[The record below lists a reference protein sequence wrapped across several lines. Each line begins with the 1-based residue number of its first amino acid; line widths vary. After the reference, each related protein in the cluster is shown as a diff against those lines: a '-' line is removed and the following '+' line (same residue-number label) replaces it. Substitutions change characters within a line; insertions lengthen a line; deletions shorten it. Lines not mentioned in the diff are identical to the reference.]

1 MSYFANNGTNYT
13 QKLAEYAAN
22 LTYDKIPA
30 EVIERAKLMTLHTL
44 GVTLAAKKDELAGK
58 GVEIGKTMNNG
69 VGGTA
74 TVWTTGEKLSPAN
87 AVFVNGTISD
97 ILDWEDCSW
106 TGHPSASAVPVSVA
120 MAEDQHATGK
130 EYLAALIACFEVC
143 MRVSMAV
150 QPGPEFDHSQGWAI
164 ANWNIFA
171 ASTAACKLLK
181 LTPEQYNKAF
191 GMSCMFAEMPSNM
204 QQATMSN
211 AYHYQWGQTS
221 LNGVIAALCAEK
233 GVYNMQG
240 CFDIPYGYCEQ
251 LTTAV
256 DRSWLNRDMDKFM
269 MMEILIKHWPANMW
283 VQTPVELVDLMVK
296 KYGIKPDDI
305 QEIVVNPPTQYRMH
319 CPEDGFSS
327 LMEAQFSMPFVIAS
341 YLLDPTPNP
350 RWFTPDKFKDPKVLE
365 LAKKVKAGPDPE
377 DTLLHSFNVYQSG
390 SHPEKTVTIT
400 TKDGKVYQESMR
412 YHKGHPKNMLT
423 RDEFLELFRMNAG
436 QYYSKE
442 TVEKLIDYVM
452 NIENVEDMAS
462 FGDLLK

>member
-1 MSYFANNGTNYT
+1 MAYFKSNDTDYT
-13 QKLAEYAAN
+13 KTLTEYAAN
-22 LTYDKIPA
+22 LKFEDIPA
-30 EVIERAKLMTLHTL
+30 DVIERAKLMTLHTL
-44 GVTLAAKKDELAGK
+44 GVSLAAKKDELAEDAVLVGR
-58 GVEIGKTMNNG
+58 ELNNG
-69 VGGTA
+69 TGGSA

-120 MAEDQHATGK
+120 LAEDQHASGK
-130 EYLAALIACFEVC
+130 EYLAALVACFEVC

-164 ANWNIFA
+164 SNWNIFA
-171 ASTAACKLLK
+171 ATTAAGKLMGLDAEK
-181 LTPEQYNKAF
+181 LDKAF
-191 GMSCMFAEMPSNM
+191 GLSCHFTEMPSNM

-211 AYHYQWGQTS
+211 AYHYQWGHVSQS
-221 LNGVIAALCAEK
+221 GVIAALCAK
-233 GVYNMQG
+233 HGIANMQG

-256 DRSWLNRDMDKFM
+256 DRTWLDRDMDKFM

-283 VQTPVELVDLMVK
+283 VQTPVELVAEMTK
-296 KYGIKPDDI
+296 KYNIAPDDI
-305 QEIVVNPPTQYRMH
+305 EEIMVNPPTQYRMH

-350 RWFTPDKFKDPKVLE
+350 RWFTPDKFKDPKILE
-365 LAKKVKAGPDPE
+365 LAKKVKAGSDPE
-377 DTLLHSFNVYQSG
+377 ETLLHCFNVYQSG
-390 SHPEKTVTIT
+390 SHPEKTVRIT
-400 TKDGKVYQESMR
+400 TKDGKVYEESMR

-423 RDEFLELFRMNAG
+423 RDEFVELFRMNAG
-436 QYYSKE
+436 QYYDE
-442 TVEKLIDYVM
+442 QTVEALIDFVL

>member
-1 MSYFANNGTNYT
+1 MSYFKNNGTNYT

-22 LTYDKIPA
+22 LSYDKIPP

-44 GVTLAAKKDELAGK
+44 GVTLAAKKDELAENCVK
-58 GVEIGKTMNNG
+58 IGKDLNNG

-74 TVWTTGEKLSPAN
+74 TVWTTGEKHSPAN

-120 MAEDQHATGK
+120 VAEDQHATGK

-164 ANWNIFA
+164 SNWNIWA
-171 ASTAACKLLK
+171 ATTAAAKLMGLDA
-181 LTPEQYNKAF
+181 TQINKAY
-191 GMSCMFAEMPSNM
+191 GLSCHFAEMASNM

-211 AYHYQWGQTS
+211 AYHYQWGHVSQS
-221 LNGVIAALCAEK
+221 GIEAALCAK
-233 GVYNMQG
+233 YGIANMED

-256 DRSWLNRDMDKFM
+256 DRSWLDRDMDKFM
-269 MMEILIKHWPANMW
+269 IMEILIKHWPANMW
-283 VQTPVELVDLMVK
+283 VQTPVELVDLMTK
-296 KYGIKPDDI
+296 KYGIKPEDI
-305 QEIVVNPPTQYRMH
+305 EEIVVNPPSQYRMH
-319 CPEDGFSS
+319 CPEGGFSS
-327 LMEAQFSMPFVIAS
+327 LMEAQFIAS

-350 RWFTPDKFKDPKVLE
+350 RGFNPDKFKEPNVME
-365 LAKKVKAGPDPE
+365 LAKRVKPGPDPE
-377 DTLLHSFNVYQSG
+377 DTLLHCFNVYQSG

-423 RDEFLELFRMNAG
+423 REEFVALFRMNAG
-436 QYYSKE
+436 QYYSQE
-442 TVEKLIDYVM
+442 TVEKLIDFVL
-452 NIENVEDMAS
+452 NLENVEDMAS
-462 FGDLLK
+462 FGELLK

>member
-1 MSYFANNGTNYT
+1 MSYFKNNGTNYT

-22 LTYDKIPA
+22 LSYDKIPP

-44 GVTLAAKKDELAGK
+44 GVTLAAKKDELAENCVK
-58 GVEIGKTMNNG
+58 IGKDLNNG

-74 TVWTTGEKLSPAN
+74 TVWTTGEKHSPAN

-120 MAEDQHATGK
+120 VAEDQHATGK

-164 ANWNIFA
+164 SNWNIWA
-171 ASTAACKLLK
+171 ATTAAAKLMGLDA
-181 LTPEQYNKAF
+181 TQINKAY
-191 GMSCMFAEMPSNM
+191 GLSCHFAEMASNM

-211 AYHYQWGQTS
+211 AYHYQWGHVSQS
-221 LNGVIAALCAEK
+221 GIEAALCAK
-233 GVYNMQG
+233 YGIANMEG

-256 DRSWLNRDMDKFM
+256 DRSWLDRDMDKFM
-269 MMEILIKHWPANMW
+269 IMEILIKHWPANMW
-283 VQTPVELVDLMVK
+283 VQTPVELVDLMTK
-296 KYGIKPDDI
+296 KYGIKPEDI
-305 QEIVVNPPTQYRMH
+305 EEIVVNPPSQYRMH
-319 CPEDGFSS
+319 CPEGGFSS

-341 YLLDPTPNP
+341 YLLDPTPHP
-350 RWFTPDKFKDPKVLE
+350 RRFPPGQVKDPKVME
-365 LAKKVKAGPDPE
+365 LAKRVKPGPDPE
-377 DTLLHSFNVYQSG
+377 DTLLHCFNVYQSG

-423 RDEFLELFRMNAG
+423 REEFVALFRMNAG
-436 QYYSKE
+436 QYYSQE
-442 TVEKLIDYVM
+442 TVEKLIDFVL
-452 NIENVEDMAS
+452 NLENVEDMAS
-462 FGDLLK
+462 FGELLK

>member
-1 MSYFANNGTNYT
+1 MSYFKNNGTNYT
-13 QKLAEYAAN
+13 QTLAEYAAN
-22 LTYDKIPA
+22 LTFDKLPP
-30 EVIERAKLMTLHTL
+30 EVVERAKLMTLHTL
-44 GVTLAAKKDELAGK
+44 GVSLAAKHDELAENCVK
-58 GVEIGKTMNNG
+58 IGRELNNG
-69 VGGTA
+69 TGGAA

-120 MAEDQHATGK
+120 MAEARHATGK
-130 EYLAALIACFEVC
+130 EYLAALVACFEVC

-164 ANWNIFA
+164 SNWNIWA
-171 ASTAACKLLK
+171 ATTAAAKLLG
-181 LTPEQYNKAF
+181 LDATQIDKAY
-191 GMSCMFAEMPSNM
+191 GLSCHFAEMASNM

-211 AYHYQWGQTS
+211 AYHYQWGHISQS
-221 LNGVIAALCAEK
+221 GIEAALCAK
-233 GVYNMQG
+233 HGIANMQG

-283 VQTPVELVDLMVK
+283 VQTPVELVDLMTK
-296 KYGIKPDDI
+296 KHGIKPEDI

-377 DTLLHSFNVYQSG
+377 DTLLHCFNVYQSG

-412 YHKGHPKNMLT
+412 YLPQECGPVLQRGDGAEAHRLRAGH
-423 RDEFLELFRMNAG
+423 
-436 QYYSKE
+436 
-442 TVEKLIDYVM
+442 
-452 NIENVEDMAS
+452 
-462 FGDLLK
+462 

>member
-22 LTYDKIPA
+22 LSYDKIPA

-44 GVTLAAKKDELAGK
+44 GVTLAAKKDELAENCVK
-58 GVEIGKTMNNG
+58 IGSELNNG

-130 EYLAALIACFEVC
+130 EYLAALVACYEVC

-171 ASTAACKLLK
+171 AATAAAKLMGLDA
-181 LTPEQYNKAF
+181 TQIDKAF
-191 GMSCMFAEMPSNM
+191 GLSCHFAEMPSNM

-211 AYHYQWGQTS
+211 AYHYQWGQVS
-221 LNGVIAALCAEK
+221 QSGVEAALCAK
-233 GVYNMQG
+233 YGIANMQG

-296 KYGIKPDDI
+296 KYGIKADDI
-305 QEIVVNPPTQYRMH
+305 QEIVVNPPSQYRMH

-350 RWFTPDKFKDPKVLE
+350 RWFSPEKFRDPKVLE

-377 DTLLHSFNVYQSG
+377 DTLLHCFNVYQSG

-436 QYYSKE
+436 QYYSQE